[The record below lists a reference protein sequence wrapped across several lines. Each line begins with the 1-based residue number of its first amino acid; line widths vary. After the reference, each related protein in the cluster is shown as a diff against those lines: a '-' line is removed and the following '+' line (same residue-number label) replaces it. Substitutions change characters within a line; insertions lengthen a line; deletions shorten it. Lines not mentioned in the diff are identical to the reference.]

1 MLIRYL
7 RCRKKIITLTLLIV
21 LAVSFVDGQTIT
33 ISVNSYG
40 ESWVNLDVCS
50 AKNPNSFG
58 NSNSDS
64 CYCENIR
71 FIEIFR
77 DIVSCFYIDTPAY
90 VFLETSL
97 TNKPPNLL

>member
-7 RCRKKIITLTLLIV
+7 RNSKKIITLTLLIV
-21 LAVSFVDGQTIT
+21 LAFSFVDGHTIT
-33 ISVNSYG
+33 ISVNGDG
-40 ESWVNLDVCS
+40 EFWVNLDVCS

-58 NSNSDS
+58 NSNLDAF
-64 CYCENIR
+64 YCEGIR

-77 DIVSCFYIDTPAY
+77 DIVSCFSIDKHTY
-90 VFLETSL
+90 VFLETFL